1 MDATATLRCYTISTK
16 TTRHEPHV
24 SLPSAEGP
32 AQKDREFKI
41 SWRENAAMS
50 QVNVHEAKT
59 HLSKLPHHHKD
70 PFDRLII
77 SQAMIERI
85 PIMTVDRQFEPYDVK
100 LLWGN

>member
-1 MDATATLRCYTISTK
+1 MSF
-16 TTRHEPHV
+16 EPRV
-24 SLPSAEGP
+24 FLSPAECP
-32 AQKDREFKI
+32 DQKDRGFKI
-41 SWRENAAMS
+41 SWRETAAMS
-50 QVNVHEAKT
+50 EVNVHEAKT
-59 HLSKLPHHHKD
+59 HPSKLPHHHKD